1 DADGRLDRALVSE
14 FVAAYQSQRPLSPI
28 ELDALLLLQIQAAT
42 RFWLSRLMAQA
53 QHRQSDAHITVKDPE
68 PMKALLVQLIGY
80 T

>member
-1 DADGRLDRALVSE
+1 
-14 FVAAYQSQRPLSPI
+14 
-28 ELDALLLLQIQAAT
+28 
-42 RFWLSRLMAQA
+42 MAQA